1 MPDQKP
7 AAGLPTGD
15 ESVLVVDDEF
25 PIAKMHQQSLEGLGY
40 KTTMRNHSVEALE
53 AFRAWPD
60 KYDLII
66 TDMTMPQMT
75 GDKLSKAIK
84 EIRPDI
90 PVILCTGFSERI
102 EGREKELAI
111 DGILMKPI
119 AKQQMAETVR
129 AVLDASKKK

>member
-1 MPDQKP
+1 
-7 AAGLPTGD
+7 LPI
-15 ESVLVVDDEF
+15 V
-25 PIAKMHQQSLEGLGY
+25 KMHQQSLEGLGY
-40 KTTMRNHSVEALE
+40 KTTTRNSSVEALE

-75 GDKLSKAIK
+75 GDKLARAIK

-102 EGREKELAI
+102 EGREEELAI
-111 DGILMKPI
+111 DGILMKPT

-129 AVLDASKKK
+129 EVLDAGKRKSHDLIETNPIFLP